1 MVKRHTHLLNEF
13 SRNLSEAKLVN
24 QLSRSRKAVE
34 VNAGGTSG
42 YTIKKGKNTGKI
54 LEHLKKDPKTI

>member
-1 MVKRHTHLLNEF
+1 MLKRHTNLINEF

-24 QLSRSRKAVE
+24 QLNRSRKAVE

-42 YTIKKGKNTGKI
+42 YTIKKGKNAGKI
-54 LEHLKKDPKTI
+54 LSHLKKDPKTI

>member
-24 QLSRSRKAVE
+24 QLNRSRKAVE

-42 YTIKKGKNTGKI
+42 YTIKAGKNAGKI
-54 LEHLKKDPKTI
+54 LNHLKKDPKTI

>member
-1 MVKRHTHLLNEF
+1 LLNKF

-42 YTIKKGKNTGKI
+42 YTIKEGKNTGKI
-54 LEHLKKDPKTI
+54 LKHLKKDPKTI

>member
-1 MVKRHTHLLNEF
+1 MVKRHKHLLNEF

-24 QLSRSRKAVE
+24 QLNRSRKAVE

-42 YTIKKGKNTGKI
+42 YTIKKGKNAGKI
-54 LEHLKKDPKTI
+54 LSHLKKDPKTI